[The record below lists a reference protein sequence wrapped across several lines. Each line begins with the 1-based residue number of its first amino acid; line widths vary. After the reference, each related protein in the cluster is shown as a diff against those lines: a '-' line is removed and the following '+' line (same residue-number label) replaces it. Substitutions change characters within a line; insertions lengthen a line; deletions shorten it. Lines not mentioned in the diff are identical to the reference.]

1 MPRPV
6 VFLDFDG
13 VLNTPT
19 RWGQN
24 PPESALEPALVRRV
38 SRFCDR
44 AGACVVVSS
53 TWRIDHSVERLRG
66 FLATAGFART
76 ERIIDVTPDF
86 CGRPR
91 QDEILAWLEQ
101 TSTSSA
107 WVILDDDS
115 LGDRQWENTRDSSG
129 TKGEREAVT
138 RRHPCNPFPT
148 MASSSLDSAE
158 SDLVGRHGART
169 TPMRRIAGE
178 SEPLRRIGALRGGAT
193 D

>member
-66 FLATAGFART
+66 FLAAAGFART

-86 CGRPR
+86 CGRLR

-115 LGDRQWENTRDSSG
+115 LGDRQWEKVDGHMVLVNGDVGLTLADVRKAHAILRARKESG
-129 TKGEREAVT
+129 
-138 RRHPCNPFPT
+138 RR
-148 MASSSLDSAE
+148 
-158 SDLVGRHGART
+158 
-169 TPMRRIAGE
+169 
-178 SEPLRRIGALRGGAT
+178 
-193 D
+193 